1 MGSCRVDVFLW
12 FPFWMKV
19 CAVKTQGFPECDG
32 IKWDTVWPCCRGGSW
47 YRHKVIMYRP
57 NHCRGRRTISIKYFL
72 FFRLLGRSLDIFF
85 LVARI
90 RIIFFSTNQYY
101 WIHFKFMKHLNSK
114 LASSKQR
121 EKTRI
126 YCHSELKVTL
136 SSCRENSTLW
146 CHHRAAEILQQSVS

>member
-1 MGSCRVDVFLW
+1 MDSCRVDVFLW
-12 FPFWMKV
+12 FPFSMKV

-57 NHCRGRRTISIKYFL
+57 NHCCERGTISIKSFS
-72 FFRLLGRSLDIFF
+72 FFKLLGWSFDFF
-85 LVARI
+85 LGARV

-121 EKTRI
+121 RETRI
-126 YCHSELKVTL
+126 YGHSELKVT
-136 SSCRENSTLW
+136 SSCRENSTLC
-146 CHHRAAEILQQSVS
+146 CHHRAAEMLQQSVS